1 MLSRWTDFLITDGEK
16 EWRNRDGEFESSIRT
31 KEEMIAN
38 AIDGYLAGFA
48 RVSGKD
54 AKRPA
59 AKSNRLNAAAAR

>member
-1 MLSRWTDFLITDGEK
+1 MPDIQD
-16 EWRNRDGEFESSIRT
+16 

-59 AKSNRLNAAAAR
+59 AKSNPLNAAAAR